1 MWRLVRNINIKT
13 KLLIGFLIIF
23 LILLSVGIQDY
34 FILIRYQE
42 KKDLLISNIQSI
54 ETVKDARFRISQ
66 TMLYALKILNSNDIS
81 TLEQNWQEH
90 GNIRVE
96 VNASLNKLKDFSR
109 KIGDDRFKSNKKKI
123 ENAGI
128 EIAEDYNKNIITTI
142 TQLKNLR
149 EDILEKPVKKTKQKE
164 DSDEGGIVY
173 QNEETDN
180 KANKQENNEE
190 ALKNLDEDVLKTDKN
205 ESDNLEPD
213 NDDDDIDDEYDDLD
227 DDEEYD
233 DDEDEEDDEEEE
245 NDDDENDKTKETT
258 NAEIIYQSQD
268 TDSPEAPTDSID
280 FRQKKLNDANNYI
293 HSTGVQIIKNLYFIE
308 HEIEKIIKAL
318 EGDATEI
325 VDSSRTHTITIVL
338 SGMIL
343 SIIIALLIGNN
354 IANPIEKLRVFI
366 YKMGEGE
373 LPEQMLVESKDEIG
387 NMTKGLNHL
396 VASLRKTAEFSFEIG
411 RGNFSSKFEP
421 QSSKDVLGNSLIDMR
436 KSLQEAKEEEQKRKI
451 EDQQRT
457 WATEGLALF
466 GEILRQHTGNMEMLA
481 QAIVKNIVKYL
492 NANQSGLFV
501 FNDKDEK
508 APYLNLIATYAYSRQ
523 RYMQKRIKL
532 GEGLVGMCALEK
544 YTIYMTDVP
553 NEYIEIE
560 SGLGNANPNCILIV
574 PLKMENNI
582 LGVLEMASFN
592 EFLPHEIEL
601 VERITESIATT
612 LSSIKISAQTADLLE
627 QSQKQAVEMHEQ
639 EEKMRENIDMMKE
652 KQEEA
657 IMQRKEMRKEL
668 QKNVQEKKSLLAE
681 LEQKKKDIVQ
691 LKKELN
697 ASGIKRE

>member
-190 ALKNLDEDVLKTDKN
+190 ALKNL
-205 ESDNLEPD
+205 
-213 NDDDDIDDEYDDLD
+213 
-227 DDEEYD
+227 
-233 DDEDEEDDEEEE
+233 DEDEEDDEEEE